1 MMCGNAKEWMAAA
14 WSGELDEAAEAQL
27 KRHLTGCAECSA
39 EMAEL
44 GALWE
49 RLGDL
54 PAPEPSMAQH
64 VRWQAALEAMARMEP
79 MARTGTAVAPAAG
92 HSTAAHSIAGH
103 STAWGSNAWKFS
115 LNALWPRRPVWQ
127 ASIAASC
134 LIAGLLIGGFW
145 QHERR
150 DETQIAALRGEI
162 ETTRE
167 LAALSL
173 LRQQSATERLRGV
186 DYSQRMPTLEPRVV
200 SALMEAVNRDSNVNV
215 RLAAIDALARAAN
228 DASVRQSMTASL
240 TQQDSPMVQ
249 AALIDYLVDS
259 RDAAAA
265 PALREFSGRADLNE
279 SVKQHAVL
287 AAQRLTDYQ

>member
-27 KRHLTGCAECSA
+27 KRHLAGCVECSA

-64 VRWQAALEAMARMEP
+64 VRWQAALEAIARMEP
-79 MARTGTAVAPAAG
+79 GARTEPAPR
-92 HSTAAHSIAGH
+92 TAGH

-134 LIAGLLIGGFW
+134 LIAGLLIGAAW
-145 QHERR
+145 QHEKR
-150 DETQIAALRGEI
+150 DEGQMAALRGEV

-186 DYSQRMPTLEPRVV
+186 DYSQRMPTLEPRVA
-200 SALMEAVNRDSNVNV
+200 SALIEAVNHDSNVNV
-215 RLAAIDALARAAN
+215 RLAAIDALARAADDVN
-228 DASVRQSMTASL
+228 VRHSLAESL

-265 PALREFSGRADLNE
+265 PALREFSSRADLNE
-279 SVKQHAVL
+279 AVKQHAVI
-287 AAQRLTDYQ
+287 AARRLTEYR

>member
-1 MMCGNAKEWMAAA
+1 MCGNAKEWMAAA

-27 KRHLTGCAECSA
+27 KRHLAGCAECSA

-54 PAPEPSMAQH
+54 PAPEPSLAQH
-64 VRWQAALEAMARMEP
+64 VRWQAALQSLARATP
-79 MARTGTAVAPAAG
+79 AP
-92 HSTAAHSIAGH
+92 H

-127 ASIAASC
+127 ASIAAGC
-134 LIAGLLIGGFW
+134 LVAGLLIGALW
-145 QHERR
+145 QGAWWQYARR
-150 DETQIAALRGEI
+150 DEGQMAALRSEI

-200 SALMEAVNRDSNVNV
+200 SALVEAVNRDSNVNV
-215 RLAAIDALARAAN
+215 RLAAIDALAKASD
-228 DASVRQSMTASL
+228 DAQVRQSLAASL
-240 TQQDSPMVQ
+240 GQQESPMVQ

-265 PALREFSGRADLNE
+265 PALRAFSGRADLNE
-279 SVKQHAVL
+279 AVKQHAEV
-287 AAQRLTDYQ
+287 AARQLTEYR

>member
-27 KRHLTGCAECSA
+27 KRHLAGCAECSA

-44 GALWE
+44 GALWQ

-64 VRWQAALEAMARMEP
+64 VRWQAALE
-79 MARTGTAVAPAAG
+79 
-92 HSTAAHSIAGH
+92 SIARAEGASHGMGH

-134 LIAGLLIGGFW
+134 LIAGLLIGAMW
-145 QHERR
+145 QHEKR
-150 DETQIAALRGEI
+150 DEVQMAALRSEV

-200 SALMEAVNRDSNVNV
+200 SALIEAVNRDSNVNV
-215 RLAAIDALARAAN
+215 RLAAIDALARAADQAN
-228 DASVRQSMTASL
+228 VRQSLTASL

-265 PALREFSGRADLNE
+265 PALREFSRRADLNE
-279 SVKQHAVL
+279 AVKQHAVL
-287 AAQRLTDYQ
+287 GARRLTEYR